1 MNRIEKLRKKNGLTL
16 KGLASSFNDYTQ
28 EKRDVIKSVSYAT
41 ISRWEKGINE
51 PRMEVWE
58 ELANF
63 FGVSTGYLMG
73 LSDSPKRAFIDPV
86 EIALDDRKLFE
97 QMVDTTSQRDGSD
110 YNELV
115 PSEVKEKIGKNLK
128 WFATSYTALASH
140 YDTPGK
146 KTEIEPGVARLL
158 DLEFDIIE
166 KLYFFHDKMNNELR
180 SVAKLDSSLEY
191 VLEFI
196 AGFLEREYRRK

>member
-16 KGLASSFNDYTQ
+16 KSLASSFNDYTQ

-73 LSDSPKRAFIDPV
+73 LSDSPEDPFFLNPV
-86 EIALDDRKLFE
+86 AIALDNRKLFE

-115 PSEVKEKIGKNLK
+115 PSALKEKIGKNLK

-140 YDTPGK
+140 YDTGVK
-146 KTEIEPGVARLL
+146 KTEIEPGIERLL
-158 DLEFDIIE
+158 DLELDIIE
-166 KLYFFHDKMNNELR
+166 NLYSFHRIMGNELR
-180 SVAKLDSSLEY
+180 SGAKLDSSLEY

-196 AGFLEREYRRK
+196 AGFLEREYR

>member
-1 MNRIEKLRKKNGLTL
+1 MGNRIEALRKKTNLSRRKLGLKTNIPE
-16 KGLASSFNDYTQ
+16 ASLRRYEAGET
-28 EKRDVIKSVSYAT
+28 EPKLET
-41 ISRWEKGINE
+41 WEK
-51 PRMEVWE
+51 
-58 ELANF
+58 LANF

-86 EIALDDRKLFE
+86 EIALDNRKLFE
-97 QMVDTTSQRDGSD
+97 QMVDTTSQWDGSD
-110 YNELV
+110 YSELV
-115 PSEVKEKIGKNLK
+115 PSAVKEKIGKNLN
-128 WFATSYTALASH
+128 WFATSYTALVSH

-158 DLEFDIIE
+158 DLEYDIIK
-166 KLYFFHDKMNNELR
+166 KLYSFHDKMNNELR
-180 SVAKLDSSLEY
+180 SGAKLDSSLEY

>member
-1 MNRIEKLRKKNGLTL
+1 MGNRIEALRKKTNLSRRKLGLKTNIPE
-16 KGLASSFNDYTQ
+16 ASLRRYEAGET
-28 EKRDVIKSVSYAT
+28 EPKIET
-41 ISRWEKGINE
+41 WEK
-51 PRMEVWE
+51 
-58 ELANF
+58 LANF

-86 EIALDDRKLFE
+86 EISLDDRKLFE
-97 QMVDTTSQRDGSD
+97 QMVDTTSQWDGSD

-115 PSEVKEKIGKNLK
+115 PSAVKEKIGKNLQ
-128 WFATSYTALASH
+128 WFSYSYEALIQH
-140 YDTPGK
+140 YDTGDK

-158 DLEFDIIE
+158 DLEYDIIE
-166 KLYFFHDKMNNELR
+166 KLYDFHRKMGNELR
-180 SVAKLDSSLEY
+180 SGAKLDSSLEY

>member
-28 EKRDVIKSVSYAT
+28 EKRGVIKSVSYAT

-73 LSDSPKRAFIDPV
+73 LSDSPKRASIDPV

-97 QMVDTTSQRDGSD
+97 QMVDTTSQWDGSD

-115 PSEVKEKIGKNLK
+115 PSAIKEKIGKNLN
-128 WFATSYTALASH
+128 WFATSYTALIQH
-140 YDTPGK
+140 YDTGSK
-146 KTEIEPGVARLL
+146 KNKSEPGIERLL
-158 DLEFDIIE
+158 GLGLDIIE
-166 KLYFFHDKMNNELR
+166 SLYDFHRKMGNELR
-180 SVAKLDSSLEY
+180 SGAKLDSSLEY

>member
-1 MNRIEKLRKKNGLTL
+1 MENRIKDLRLISGI
-16 KGLASSFNDYTQ
+16 TQ
-28 EKRDVIKSVSYAT
+28 K
-41 ISRWEKGINE
+41 
-51 PRMEVWE
+51 
-58 ELANF
+58 ELALKIGITQPALSNYESGRTPNSVIAGKLADF
-63 FGVSTGYLMG
+63 FGVSVAYLLG
-73 LSDSPKRAFIDPV
+73 LSDSPKDLFFLHPV
-86 EIALDDRKLFE
+86 AIALDNRKTFE

-115 PSEVKEKIGKNLK
+115 PSEVKEKIGKNLH

-180 SVAKLDSSLEY
+180 SGAKLDSSLEY

>member
-180 SVAKLDSSLEY
+180 SGAKLDSSLEY

>member
-73 LSDSPKRAFIDPV
+73 LSDSPKKPFYSPI

-97 QMVDTTSQRDGSD
+97 QMVDTTSQWDGSD

-115 PSEVKEKIGKNLK
+115 PSAVKEKIGKNLH
-128 WFATSYTALASH
+128 WLATSYTALIQH

-146 KTEIEPGVARLL
+146 TTEIEPGVARLL
-158 DLEFDIIE
+158 DLEYDIIE
-166 KLYFFHDKMNNELR
+166 KLYSFHDKMNNELR
-180 SVAKLDSSLEY
+180 SGAKLDSSLEY

-196 AGFLEREYRRK
+196 AGFLEREYR

>member
-41 ISRWEKGINE
+41 ISRWEKGISE

-86 EIALDDRKLFE
+86 AIALDDRKLFE
-97 QMVDTTSQRDGSD
+97 QMVDTTSQWDGSN
-110 YNELV
+110 YSELV
-115 PSEVKEKIGKNLK
+115 PSATKEKIGKNLH

-146 KTEIEPGVARLL
+146 KTEIEPGIERLL
-158 DLEFDIIE
+158 DLELDIIK

-180 SVAKLDSSLEY
+180 SGAKLDSSLEY

-196 AGFLEREYRRK
+196 AGFLEREYR

>member
-1 MNRIEKLRKKNGLTL
+1 MGKEVNLANNTL
-16 KGLASSFNDYTQ
+16 SQY
-28 EKRDVIKSVSYAT
+28 ER
-41 ISRWEKGINE
+41 GIRE
-51 PRMEVWE
+51 PRMKTWE
-58 ELANF
+58 KLANF

-73 LSDSPKRAFIDPV
+73 LSDSPKKPFYSPI

-97 QMVDTTSQRDGSD
+97 QMVDTTSQWDGSD

-115 PSEVKEKIGKNLK
+115 PSAVKEKIGKNLH
-128 WFATSYTALASH
+128 WFATSYTALIQH

-146 KTEIEPGVARLL
+146 TTEIEPGVARLL
-158 DLEFDIIE
+158 DLEYDIIK
-166 KLYFFHDKMNNELR
+166 KLYSFHDKMNNELR
-180 SVAKLDSSLEY
+180 SGAKLDSSLEY